1 MAPLGPNGQM
11 IGIVPPPHLVM
22 ERPHSAVPSKIYE
35 KLGESK
41 KRQRPKTAEP
51 SKNGGPDGLSTPPTR
66 FVKAQTKQSN
76 SKHKFFRSRKEKE
89 RDNLLPPPMGSLSA
103 STHQL
108 HKEIKPT
115 SQPSFFNMR
124 YKSLTNLA
132 HQVKTMTMAIVR
144 KKPDAHRSSP
154 HSSPLYFTLL
164 STLLFLIHPPHL
176 FTTPPPFYLLSLCI
190 IHSCLTLHMVY
201 MFFQSAHML
210 VRSLFQEYDTLDSS
224 NSGGK
229 TSFDSAGSRHVPEKR
244 SRKLSRPK
252 SLTNLVWDLRGI

>member
-51 SKNGGPDGLSTPPTR
+51 SKNPDSSSGTPPTR

-89 RDNLLPPPMGSLSA
+89 RDNVPPPMGSLSA

-132 HQVKTMTMAIVR
+132 HQVKTMT
-144 KKPDAHRSSP
+144 
-154 HSSPLYFTLL
+154 
-164 STLLFLIHPPHL
+164 
-176 FTTPPPFYLLSLCI
+176 TTTTTKMRMTTMMTMSLC
-190 IHSCLTLHMVY
+190 
-201 MFFQSAHML
+201 
-210 VRSLFQEYDTLDSS
+210 
-224 NSGGK
+224 
-229 TSFDSAGSRHVPEKR
+229 
-244 SRKLSRPK
+244 
-252 SLTNLVWDLRGI
+252 W

>member
-1 MAPLGPNGQM
+1 MLHIFPSSPPWSPAHEGGTGLMAPLGPNGQM

-51 SKNGGPDGLSTPPTR
+51 TGKNGGATPEVAPTR
-66 FVKAQTKQSN
+66 FVKAQTKASSN

-89 RDNLLPPPMGSLSA
+89 RDNVPPPMGSLSA

-108 HKEIKPT
+108 HKESVKAT

-132 HQVKTMTMAIVR
+132 HQVTTMMLKMMTISEQKVLLHPPR
-144 KKPDAHRSSP
+144 RFFT
-154 HSSPLYFTLL
+154 PLYFTLL
-164 STLLFLIHPPHL
+164 PRLLFLIHPSHL
-176 FTTPPPFYLLSLCI
+176 FTRRLFPCFLS
-190 IHSCLTLHMVY
+190 V
-201 MFFQSAHML
+201 
-210 VRSLFQEYDTLDSS
+210 
-224 NSGGK
+224 
-229 TSFDSAGSRHVPEKR
+229 
-244 SRKLSRPK
+244 
-252 SLTNLVWDLRGI
+252 

>member
-51 SKNGGPDGLSTPPTR
+51 SKNPDSSSGTPPTR

-89 RDNLLPPPMGSLSA
+89 RDNVPPPMGSLSA

-132 HQVKTMTMAIVR
+132 HQVKTMLMTM
-144 KKPDAHRSSP
+144 
-154 HSSPLYFTLL
+154 TM
-164 STLLFLIHPPHL
+164 TM
-176 FTTPPPFYLLSLCI
+176 TM
-190 IHSCLTLHMVY
+190 SCW
-201 MFFQSAHML
+201 
-210 VRSLFQEYDTLDSS
+210 
-224 NSGGK
+224 G
-229 TSFDSAGSRHVPEKR
+229 
-244 SRKLSRPK
+244 
-252 SLTNLVWDLRGI
+252 

>member
-51 SKNGGPDGLSTPPTR
+51 SKNGDGLSTPPTR

-89 RDNLLPPPMGSLSA
+89 RDNVPPPMGSLSA

-132 HQVKTMTMAIVR
+132 HQVKTMTINCWRVKSR
-144 KKPDAHRSSP
+144 RSTVLPPILP
-154 HSSPLYFTLL
+154 HSISHFFPC
-164 STLLFLIHPPHL
+164 LLFLIHPSHL
-176 FTTPPPFYLLSLCI
+176 FTTPSYLLSLCI
-190 IHSCLTLHMVY
+190 IHPSLSVVAHSTCPFNMFVQSLCCRSTTHWTQATPGARPPLTARALATSPRKGVAN
-201 MFFQSAHML
+201 SADPKA
-210 VRSLFQEYDTLDSS
+210 SPTL
-224 NSGGK
+224 SG
-229 TSFDSAGSRHVPEKR
+229 T
-244 SRKLSRPK
+244 
-252 SLTNLVWDLRGI
+252 

>member
-51 SKNGGPDGLSTPPTR
+51 SGKNGGATAEVAPTR
-66 FVKAQTKQSN
+66 FVKAQTKASSN

-89 RDNLLPPPMGSLSA
+89 RDNVPPPMGSLSA

-108 HKEIKPT
+108 HKESVKAT

-164 STLLFLIHPPHL
+164 
-176 FTTPPPFYLLSLCI
+176 PPFC
-190 IHSCLTLHMVY
+190 
-201 MFFQSAHML
+201 F
-210 VRSLFQEYDTLDSS
+210 
-224 NSGGK
+224 
-229 TSFDSAGSRHVPEKR
+229 
-244 SRKLSRPK
+244 
-252 SLTNLVWDLRGI
+252 

>member
-51 SKNGGPDGLSTPPTR
+51 SKNPDSSSGTPPTR

-89 RDNLLPPPMGSLSA
+89 RDNVPPPMGSLSA

-132 HQVKTMTMAIVR
+132 HQVKTMTMAIVG
-144 KKPDAHRSSP
+144 KKLGAHRSSP
-154 HSSPLYFTLL
+154 HSSSLYFTLL
-164 STLLFLIHPPHL
+164 YPLLFLIHPPHL
-176 FTTPPPFYLLSLCI
+176 FTTPVFLPAFPLYNPSLSL
-190 IHSCLTLHMVY
+190 LAHMVHVL
-201 MFFQSAHML
+201 SVSISG
-210 VRSLFQEYDTLDSS
+210 VRHTGLEQLWGQDF
-224 NSGGK
+224 
-229 TSFDSAGSRHVPEKR
+229 V
-244 SRKLSRPK
+244 
-252 SLTNLVWDLRGI
+252 

>member
-1 MAPLGPNGQM
+1 
-11 IGIVPPPHLVM
+11 M

-35 KLGESK
+35 KLGEGGK

-51 SKNGGPDGLSTPPTR
+51 SKNGGGPDGLSTPPTR

-89 RDNLLPPPMGSLSA
+89 RDNVPPPMGSLSA

-132 HQVKTMTMAIVR
+132 H
-144 KKPDAHRSSP
+144 
-154 HSSPLYFTLL
+154 
-164 STLLFLIHPPHL
+164 
-176 FTTPPPFYLLSLCI
+176 
-190 IHSCLTLHMVY
+190 
-201 MFFQSAHML
+201 
-210 VRSLFQEYDTLDSS
+210 QEYDTLDSS

-252 SLTNLVWDLRGI
+252 SLTNLVWDLRGGGGGGGPMQRSSSKPSLLMHQEPTVPG

>member
-51 SKNGGPDGLSTPPTR
+51 SKNPDSSSGTPPTR

-89 RDNLLPPPMGSLSA
+89 RDNALPPPMGSLSA

-132 HQVKTMTMAIVR
+132 HQVKTMTMAIVG
-144 KKPDAHRSSP
+144 KKLGAHRSSP
-154 HSSPLYFTLL
+154 HSSSLYFTLL
-164 STLLFLIHPPHL
+164 YPLLFLIHPPHL
-176 FTTPPPFYLLSLCI
+176 FTTPVFLPAFPLYNPSLSL
-190 IHSCLTLHMVY
+190 LAHMVHVL
-201 MFFQSAHML
+201 SVSISG
-210 VRSLFQEYDTLDSS
+210 VRHTGLEQLWGQDF
-224 NSGGK
+224 
-229 TSFDSAGSRHVPEKR
+229 V
-244 SRKLSRPK
+244 
-252 SLTNLVWDLRGI
+252 

>member
-1 MAPLGPNGQM
+1 
-11 IGIVPPPHLVM
+11 M

-51 SKNGGPDGLSTPPTR
+51 SKNLDSSSGTPPTR

-89 RDNLLPPPMGSLSA
+89 RDNALPPPMGSLSA

-132 HQVKTMTMAIVR
+132 HQ
-144 KKPDAHRSSP
+144 
-154 HSSPLYFTLL
+154 
-164 STLLFLIHPPHL
+164 
-176 FTTPPPFYLLSLCI
+176 
-190 IHSCLTLHMVY
+190 
-201 MFFQSAHML
+201 
-210 VRSLFQEYDTLDSS
+210 EYDTLDSS

-252 SLTNLVWDLRGI
+252 SLTTLVWDLRGGGGGGPMQRSSSKPSLLMHQET

>member
-1 MAPLGPNGQM
+1 MVPLGPNGQM

-76 SKHKFFRSRKEKE
+76 SKLGESKK
-89 RDNLLPPPMGSLSA
+89 RDNVPPPMGSLSA

-132 HQVKTMTMAIVR
+132 H
-144 KKPDAHRSSP
+144 
-154 HSSPLYFTLL
+154 
-164 STLLFLIHPPHL
+164 
-176 FTTPPPFYLLSLCI
+176 
-190 IHSCLTLHMVY
+190 
-201 MFFQSAHML
+201 
-210 VRSLFQEYDTLDSS
+210 QEYDTLDSS

-252 SLTNLVWDLRGI
+252 SLTNLVWDLIGGGGGGGPMQRSSSKPSLLMHQEP

>member
-35 KLGESK
+35 KVGESK
-41 KRQRPKTAEP
+41 KRARPKTAEP
-51 SKNGGPDGLSTPPTR
+51 SKAGGGVEITPPTR
-66 FVKAQTKQSN
+66 FVKAQTKQST

-89 RDNLLPPPMGSLSA
+89 RDNVPPPMGSLSA

-132 HQVKTMTMAIVR
+132 HQVKTITMTM
-144 KKPDAHRSSP
+144 PMP
-154 HSSPLYFTLL
+154 MTM
-164 STLLFLIHPPHL
+164 
-176 FTTPPPFYLLSLCI
+176 
-190 IHSCLTLHMVY
+190 SCWL
-201 MFFQSAHML
+201 
-210 VRSLFQEYDTLDSS
+210 
-224 NSGGK
+224 
-229 TSFDSAGSRHVPEKR
+229 
-244 SRKLSRPK
+244 
-252 SLTNLVWDLRGI
+252 